1 MHCESAKVNTLKD
14 IKKETKIKFK
24 RKAAA
29 IFETFHTIADV
40 RTNNRFDS
48 SCASRFHFIFDQ
60 LYVHTALAMLTFPTI
75 STLGGSPI
83 AVAVPPMLENRT
95 SAMRICIGSNPK
107 ASLNL

>member
-1 MHCESAKVNTLKD
+1 MGPWGGGGG
-14 IKKETKIKFK
+14 ET
-24 RKAAA
+24 
-29 IFETFHTIADV
+29 ELMTPGVLMNNNFHSL
-40 RTNNRFDS
+40 F
-48 SCASRFHFIFDQ
+48 FDQ
-60 LYVHTALAMLTFPTI
+60 LFVHTALAMLTFPTI